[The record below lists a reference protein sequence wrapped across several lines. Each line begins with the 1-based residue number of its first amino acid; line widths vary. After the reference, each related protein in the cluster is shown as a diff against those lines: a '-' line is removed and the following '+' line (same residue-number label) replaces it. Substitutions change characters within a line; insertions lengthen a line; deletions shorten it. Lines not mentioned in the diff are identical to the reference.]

1 MAQGAEVLAVLNS
14 IFENRRQERREDRA
28 FELDTL
34 KFRESQKIA
43 RQELDFKRQ
52 AQSLAIQ
59 EFAIKKAE
67 AFSNQIKAIQKPII
81 AGRNTRLDS
90 IFTSLIL
97 PELTNEDN
105 AIIETSGTGDNAS
118 TTYSLENFNKLYVNK
133 YGFTK
138 EQSKELF
145 GQLTGYHQNKTNSQ
159 LMVDYMNSMLRY
171 KGELP
176 PMFDEV
182 LEMDMQIQLLDK
194 EHSDIQLGDLKFNE
208 LAEYMNQQD
217 IDELALLAKKKEEE
231 LLKEKQERE
240 GSPILTTDDDETKQ
254 LLESY
259 TQNLAIKLDTGPGS
273 GNTGRYVLNMDN
285 INFDKSNWGE
295 VDKGMTFREK
305 ELIFETRMNEVNNA
319 ILQQRGGIKDIM
331 DYRNNLENDAKLR
344 GQIELDKFNKSA
356 KAKAIDDALEKLK
369 HNTQIAES
377 EHAMLAQQEELYE
390 SQRRGEN
397 WDKFLDYKDR
407 TEFYLGSIT
416 NLVGA
421 GSALKYEGDMFGLP
435 KYNPDTEVF
444 RYDNEPD
451 MRTAPGDLMWG
462 LRKTGD
468 FFRDWYGDIT
478 DYQEEKDK

>member
-52 AQSLAIQ
+52 AQSLAMQ

-67 AFSNQIKAIQKPII
+67 SFSNQIKAIQKPII

-90 IFTSLIL
+90 IFDSLIL

-176 PMFDEV
+176 AMFDEV

-208 LAEYMNQQD
+208 LAEYMNQED
-217 IDELALLAKKKEEE
+217 IDELAKLSEEKEKELKDDANYVSDDINVNNETRE
-231 LLKEKQERE
+231 LL
-240 GSPILTTDDDETKQ
+240 DA
-254 LLESY
+254 Y
-259 TQNLAIKLDTGPGS
+259 TQNLAIKIDSGPGS

-285 INFDKSNWGE
+285 MNFDKSNWGE
-295 VDKGMTFREK
+295 VDKGMTFAEK
-305 ELIFETRMNEVNNA
+305 EAIFETRMNEVNNA
-319 ILQQRGGIKDIM
+319 IMQQKGAIKDIM
-331 DYRNNLENDAKLR
+331 DYRNNLENDAKLG
-344 GQIELDKFNKSA
+344 GQIQLDKFNKSA

-416 NLVGA
+416 NLMGA
-421 GSALKYEGDMFGLP
+421 GTPLEYEGDMFGLP

-451 MRTAPGDLMWG
+451 MRTAPGDVMWG

-478 DYQEEKDK
+478 DYQEKKDK